1 MDEGVIGRAYRSVA
15 ISWIIAMIWCWVFR
29 STWVA
34 VNITIGMAVGTA
46 ILFAFHQIV
55 RKAFV
60 PGESKGKRALLK
72 FSLIKY
78 PVAFIILIAL
88 VRWSKF
94 NAAAFF
100 GGIVL
105 VHFALYAKLA
115 GILIAEQNKS
125 KQS

>member
-1 MDEGVIGRAYRSVA
+1 MDERVIWKVYRSVMIA
-15 ISWIIAMIWCWVFR
+15 WALAMIWCWVFQNAL
-29 STWVA
+29 VA
-34 VNITIGMAVGTA
+34 ANITIGMAVGTA
-46 ILFAFHQIV
+46 ILFTFHHVVRRAFT
-55 RKAFV
+55 
-60 PGESKGKRALLK
+60 PGKSKGKKALLK
-72 FSLIKY
+72 LALIKY
-78 PVAFIILIAL
+78 PVALLILIAL

-94 NAAAFF
+94 NIAAFC